1 MKDGKIK
8 AIGRVEGSANVKV
21 LLQTELE
28 EGQIRGIKIL
38 ADNSD
43 VKCKMLVEEKLISRV
58 IRRQSLSVDAISSA
72 TMTSRAVLDGVKNA
86 IVKADGDPAAY
97 SEAAAGAQFSRD
109 TYESYSCDAV
119 VVGAGGSGI
128 AAAVTL
134 SEAGKRVIVL
144 EKTPACGGHTIQT
157 EQILAAGH
165 RFQRE
170 AGVTT
175 TAEEIFEEIMRSNH
189 WMGNSR
195 LVSRFVNKT
204 CETVD
209 WLCAHG
215 LTYEYSGFE
224 QITHVLDTGLHST
237 DWTKQYERLNALMEH
252 LAADGNKVFY
262 ETPAEEIVLDENGA
276 VTGIWALNLDRG
288 YMKIDCG
295 AVIICTGGYAGNR
308 EMAAKYFQF
317 PCDYVLE
324 GSVFTG
330 DGIRMCWSAGAD
342 SAGLGARVI
351 HCTFPEQK
359 LLSRTKNGVPAA
371 AQFCR
376 MPNLLLVNGHGQRFM
391 NEYKLN
397 DSGSCGQSIVAQ
409 GDNGR
414 FWAVFDQRFLD
425 RLKTEGPHAMGIDW
439 APGGPGDEYL
449 EPGYFDGLDADMEEA
464 IAVGLVH
471 KADTLE
477 ELAGELPGK
486 NAVLAETVARYNELC
501 HGEEDTEFF
510 KAAKL
515 LIPLET
521 GPFYLAKCQTMTL
534 CSIGGV
540 RVDEYCRAVDHG
552 GDPIPG
558 LFCGG
563 NDAGGIWEKA
573 YGVMEGGTCAWAFN
587 SGRMCG
593 EAAIDYLDQNG

>member
-1 MKDGKIK
+1 MKNGKIK
-8 AIGRVEGSANVKV
+8 SIGRVEGSANVKV
-21 LLQTELE
+21 LLQTQFTDDKIGEV
-28 EGQIRGIKIL
+28 KIL

-43 VKCKMLVEEKLISRV
+43 VKCKKLVEEKLIPRIV
-58 IRRQSLSVDAISSA
+58 KRQSLNVDAISSA
-72 TMTSRAVLDGVKNA
+72 TMTSRAVLDGVSNA
-86 IVKADGDPAAY
+86 ITKAGGDPK
-97 SEAAAGAQFSRD
+97 QFRQASDQTLFDRSQF
-109 TYESYSCDAV
+109 EELICDAV
-119 VVGAGGSGI
+119 VVGAGGCGI

-134 SEAGKRVIVL
+134 SEAGKNVIVL

-165 RFQRE
+165 RFQQE

-209 WLCAHG
+209 WLCEHG
-215 LTYEYSGFE
+215 LPYEYAGFE

-237 DWTKQYERLNALMEH
+237 DWTKQYERLNDLLVALEQR
-252 LAADGNKVFY
+252 GGRVFY
-262 ETPAEEIVLDENGA
+262 ETPAKELITDDEGKI
-276 VTGIWALNLDRG
+276 TGIWALNLDTG
-288 YMKIDCG
+288 YVKINCG
-295 AVIICTGGYAGNR
+295 AVVIATGGYAGNK
-308 EMAAKYFQF
+308 EMAEKYFQF

-330 DGIRMCWSAGAD
+330 DGINMCWGAGAD
-342 SAGLGARVI
+342 SASLGARVI
-351 HCTFPEQK
+351 HCTFPEQT
-359 LLSRTKNGVPAA
+359 LLARTKNEVPAA

-376 MPNLLLVNGHGQRFM
+376 MPCMLVVNGRGQRFM

-414 FWAVFDQRFLD
+414 FWVVFNQSQLEQ
-425 RLKTEGPHAMGIDW
+425 LKAEGPRSMGVDW
-439 APGGPGDEYL
+439 APGGPGDDFL
-449 EPGYFDGLDADMEEA
+449 EPGYFDDLDADMEEA
-464 IAVGLVH
+464 ISVGLIE
-471 KADTLE
+471 KANTLE
-477 ELAGELPGK
+477 ELNKKLPSRNAELST
-486 NAVLAETVARYNELC
+486 TVERYNELC
-501 HGEEDTEFF
+501 RIGMDTDFF
-510 KAAKL
+510 KAPEL
-515 LIPLET
+515 LKEIGE
-521 GPFYLAKCQTMTL
+521 GPYYLAKCQTKTL

-540 RVDEYCRAVDHG
+540 RVDEYCRAVRHDG
-552 GDPIPG
+552 EPIPG
-558 LFCGG
+558 LYCGG

-593 EAAIDYLDQNG
+593 EAALEYLDE

>member
-21 LLQTELE
+21 LLQTEM
-28 EGQIRGIKIL
+28 GDNQIRGIKIL

-43 VKCKMLVEEKLISRV
+43 VKCKKLVEEKLIPRV
-58 IRRQSLSVDAISSA
+58 IKRQSLSVDAISSA
-72 TMTSRAVLDGVKNA
+72 TMTSRAVLDGVGNA
-86 IVKADGDPAAY
+86 IVKAGGDPEQFKQAANQ
-97 SEAAAGAQFSRD
+97 AQFDRSQFEEY
-109 TYESYSCDAV
+109 TCDAV
-119 VVGAGGSGI
+119 VVGAGGCGI

-134 SEAGKRVIVL
+134 SEAGKQVIVL

-209 WLCAHG
+209 WLCEHG
-215 LTYEYSGFE
+215 LTYEYQGFE

-237 DWTKQYERLNALMEH
+237 DWTKQYDRLNKLLE
-252 LAADGNKVFY
+252 DVETRGNRVLY
-262 ETPAEEIVLDENGA
+262 ETPAQELILDEDGN
-276 VTGIWALNLDRG
+276 VTGIWALNLDSG
-288 YMKIDCG
+288 YIKIHCR
-295 AVIICTGGYAGNR
+295 AVIIATGGYAGNK
-308 EMAAKYFQF
+308 EMAARYFQF

-330 DGIRMCWSAGAD
+330 DGIQMCWSAGAD

-351 HCTFPEQK
+351 HCTFPEQT
-359 LLSRTKNGVPAA
+359 LLARTKNEVPAA

-376 MPNLLLVNGHGQRFM
+376 MPCMLVVNRRGQRFM

-397 DSGSCGQSIVAQ
+397 DSGSCGQAIVAQ

-414 FWAVFDQRFLD
+414 FWVLFNQKQLEQ
-425 RLKTEGPHAMGIDW
+425 LKTEGPRSMGVDW
-439 APGGPGDEYL
+439 APGGPGDDFL

-464 IAVGLVH
+464 MAVGLIE

-477 ELAGELPGK
+477 ELSEKLSGAGGALI
-486 NAVLAETVARYNELC
+486 ATVARYNTLC
-501 HGEEDTEFF
+501 RNQYDEDFF
-510 KAAKL
+510 KAPSL
-515 LIPLET
+515 LKEIDG
-521 GPFYLAKCQTMTL
+521 GPYYLAKCQTKTL

-540 RVDEYCRAVDHG
+540 RVDEFCRAVKHN

-593 EAAIDYLDQNG
+593 EAAIDYLDQE

>member
-21 LLQTELE
+21 LLQTSFQDDRVCE
-28 EGQIRGIKIL
+28 IKIL

-43 VKCKMLVEEKLISRV
+43 VKCKKLVEEKLIPR
-58 IRRQSLSVDAISSA
+58 IINRQSLCVDAISSA
-72 TMTSRAVLDGVKNA
+72 TMTSRAVLDGVGNA
-86 IVKADGDPAAY
+86 VAKAGGDP
-97 SEAAAGAQFSRD
+97 EQFRQADNQSQFDRNQ
-109 TYESYSCDAV
+109 YQEYSCDAV
-119 VVGAGGSGI
+119 VVGTGGCGV

-134 SEAGKRVIVL
+134 SEAGKNVIVL

-195 LVSRFVNKT
+195 LVSRFINKT

-209 WLCAHG
+209 WLCEHG
-215 LTYEYSGFE
+215 LTYEYQGYE

-237 DWTKQYERLNALMEH
+237 DWTKQYERLNKLLKDIEER
-252 LAADGNKVFY
+252 GGKVFY
-262 ETPAEEIVLDENGA
+262 ETPAKELITDDDGNIVG
-276 VTGIWALNLDRG
+276 VWAMNLDTG
-288 YMKIDCG
+288 YIKINCRTV
-295 AVIICTGGYAGNR
+295 VIATGGYAGNK
-308 EMAAKYFQF
+308 EMASKYFQF

-330 DGIRMCWSAGAD
+330 DGITMCWDVGAD

-351 HCTFPEQK
+351 HCTFPEQT
-359 LLSRTKNGVPAA
+359 LLARTKNEVPAA
-371 AQFCR
+371 SQFCR
-376 MPNLLLVNGHGQRFM
+376 MPCMLVVNSRGKRFM

-397 DSGSCGQSIVAQ
+397 DSGSCGQAIVAQ

-414 FWAVFDQRFLD
+414 FWVLFNQKQLEQ
-425 RLKTEGPHAMGIDW
+425 LKNEGPRSFGVDW
-439 APGGPGDEYL
+439 APGGPGDDFL
-449 EPGYFDGLDADMEEA
+449 EPGYFDNLYADVEEA
-464 IAVGLVH
+464 IEVGLIE
-471 KADTLE
+471 KGDTLE
-477 ELAGELPGK
+477 ELDAKLPMACGELP
-486 NAVLAETVARYNELC
+486 ATVERYNELC
-501 HGEEDTEFF
+501 RSQYDTDFF
-510 KAAKL
+510 KAPELMKE
-515 LIPLET
+515 IEG
-521 GPFYLAKCQTMTL
+521 GPYYLAKCQTKTL

-540 RVDEYCRAVDHG
+540 RVDEYCRVVKHN

-573 YGVMEGGTCAWAFN
+573 YGVLEGGTCAWAFN

-593 EAAIDYLDQNG
+593 EAAIDYLNN